1 MKVFACIV
9 AVLVALMTVV
19 HAVDAELVS
28 FRRSHGGAGD
38 DLTLDIYV
46 DSNGIYTVGRTSSF
60 GPDTPNGFLTI
71 FNSDNSHRCS
81 VSFNVG
87 AGSSDEAVA
96 LAVHGGRIYV
106 LGNTDHGANP
116 PNHFIAVFD
125 TSCNLQSFKLFD
137 LGVNEGVADI
147 AVEPSATPYLY
158 VVGYQSVSGA
168 YIAKIDTSLNV
179 VWSKFFRVRGGNDVA
194 NAVAFSA
201 GRVYVAGDSNDGSS
215 LNMFVSV
222 FDTAGTHTATR
233 EIGGAT
239 NEQAFDILVSGGS
252 IYLTGYTDY
261 AGRLQEVIL
270 AKLDSSYAVSWIK
283 AFGSSTGNERGLA
296 VAAAGGLVY
305 VVGQTDLLGSVDVLM
320 TAFAGDGSLSHSFGI
335 VGAGGGDDVAYS
347 VSSLGSCVYPAGQHS
362 SLPLIYIIFDGEVNA
377 VAMSVNTLT
386 PTTATATPT
395 TISASPAVGSFTP
408 QIDTTAAINSFYSR
422 FCPDTIVSTTT
433 STTTST
439 VGTTVTTTSTS
450 TTTTTAYAIA
460 TTTFT
465 QTSSVIVVVSQ
476 TSVTTIS
483 TTATQTLS
491 TTATRTTTETFS
503 ATSTTVLTEVR
514 TSTQSTTQTLT
525 AVTTVAFPEPFST
538 FILPILVVL
547 VVAVAATAL
556 ITRRRTPEPPPS
568 PF

>member
-1 MKVFACIV
+1 M
-9 AVLVALMTVV
+9 MTVA
-19 HAVDAELVS
+19 HAADAELVS

-60 GPDTPNGFLTI
+60 GPDAPNGFLTI

-96 LAVHGGRIYV
+96 LAVHGGLIYV
-106 LGNTDHGANP
+106 LGNTNFGPNP
-116 PNHFIAVFD
+116 PNHFIAVFN
-125 TSCNLQSFKLFD
+125 TSCNLQSFRLFD
-137 LGVNEGVADI
+137 LGVDEGVADI

-158 VVGYQSVSGA
+158 VVGYQKVSGA
-168 YIAKIDTSLNV
+168 YVAKIDTSLNV

-201 GRVYVAGDSNDGSS
+201 GRVHVAGDSDDGSS
-215 LNMFVSV
+215 LNMFMSV
-222 FDTAGTHTATR
+222 FDTAGSHIATR
-233 EIGGAT
+233 EVGGAT

-270 AKLDSSYAVSWIK
+270 AKLDSSYSVSWIK
-283 AFGSSTGNERGLA
+283 AFGSSTGNERGYA
-296 VAAAGGLVY
+296 AAAAGGLVY
-305 VVGQTDLLGSVDVLM
+305 VVGQTNLLGSVDVLM
-320 TAFAGDGSLSHSFGI
+320 TAFAGDGSLSHSFAI
-335 VGAGGGDDVAYS
+335 VGGGGDDVANS
-347 VSSLGSCVYPAGQHS
+347 ASSLGSCVYPAGQHS
-362 SLPLIYIIFDGEVNA
+362 SLPLIYVVFDGEVNA
-377 VAMSVNTLT
+377 VSMSVNTLT

-408 QIDTTAAINSFYSR
+408 QIDTPGGLNSFYSR

-483 TTATQTLS
+483 TTTTQTLS

-503 ATSTTVLTEVR
+503 TTSTTVSTEVR

-538 FILPILVVL
+538 FVLPILVVL

-556 ITRRRTPEPPPS
+556 VTRRRAPEPPPS